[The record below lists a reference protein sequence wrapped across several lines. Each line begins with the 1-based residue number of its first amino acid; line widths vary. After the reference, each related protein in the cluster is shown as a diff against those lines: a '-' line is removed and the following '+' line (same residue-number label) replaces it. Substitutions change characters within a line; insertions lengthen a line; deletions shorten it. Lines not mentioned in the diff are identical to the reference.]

1 MRTCL
6 LLFLCATPAFGDC
19 RLALALAADVSRS
32 IDAADYIIQTEG
44 LAAALEDA
52 DIRAAI
58 FGPEGT
64 VALAVYQWSGSTH
77 QELIQ
82 PWVILERPEDLDA
95 AIWAIRRATRPE
107 RRQATA
113 LGEALRYGADLMA
126 KAPPCARR
134 VLDVAGDGRNNE
146 GPSVASIYARDLFD
160 GITVNALAIGEHE
173 LDVTRYFRDEVIRGP
188 GAFVEIA
195 PRQTDFPQAIRRKL
209 LRELEGPQ
217 IGLGAPAA
225 IAGKS

>member
-6 LLFLCATPAFGDC
+6 LLLLCATPACGDC

-44 LAAALEDA
+44 LAAALEDS

-82 PWVILERPEDLDA
+82 PWLILERPEDLDA

-107 RRQATA
+107 RRQVTA
-113 LGEALRYGADLMA
+113 LGAALRYGADLLT

-217 IGLGAPAA
+217 IGLVAPAA
-225 IAGKS
+225 TAGKS